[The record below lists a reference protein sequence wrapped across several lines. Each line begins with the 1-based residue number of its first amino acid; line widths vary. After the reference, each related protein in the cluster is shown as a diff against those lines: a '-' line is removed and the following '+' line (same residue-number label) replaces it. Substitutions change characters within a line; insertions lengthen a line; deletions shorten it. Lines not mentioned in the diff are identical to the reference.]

1 MLAKW
6 QKNERDRRQSVNR
19 IEMSDSEYEYSGSES
34 GSGSDSGSEDSYTS
48 IRMALE
54 EIREKMEAFDSGV
67 ESLHTHVKTMEQP
80 VTSVAVASFAQPAY
94 LESAPFR
101 KELFRM
107 KEQARAVFSLGT
119 VESYSSLCKK
129 IRKYLFE
136 HKLVDSSGAVR
147 LTKEMKDVFETED
160 ETMSFLAI
168 LSKLDHFVE

>member
-1 MLAKW
+1 
-6 QKNERDRRQSVNR
+6 
-19 IEMSDSEYEYSGSES
+19 MSDSEYEYSGSES
-34 GSGSDSGSEDSYTS
+34 GSEYESGSDESYSS

-67 ESLHTHVKTMEQP
+67 ESLHSHVKTMEQP
-80 VTSVAVASFAQPAY
+80 VTSVAVASFSQPSY

-101 KELFRM
+101 KELFRI
-107 KEQARAVFSLGT
+107 KEQARVVFSLGA

-129 IRKYLFE
+129 IRKHLFE
-136 HKLVDSSGAVR
+136 HKLVDSKGTIQLS
-147 LTKEMKDVFETED
+147 KEMKDVLETKE

>member
-1 MLAKW
+1 M
-6 QKNERDRRQSVNR
+6 RQSADR

-34 GSGSDSGSEDSYTS
+34 GSEYESDESYSS

-80 VTSVAVASFAQPAY
+80 VTSVAVASFSQPSY

-101 KELFRM
+101 KELFRI
-107 KEQARAVFSLGT
+107 KDQARVVFSLGA
-119 VESYSSLCKK
+119 VESYSSICKK
-129 IRKYLFE
+129 IRKHLFE
-136 HKLVDSSGAVR
+136 HKLVDSKGAVQ
-147 LTKEMKDVFETED
+147 LTNEMKSLFETD
-160 ETMSFLAI
+160 EESMSFLAI